1 MIPDLNWLWSEKRP
15 PSLFLVP
22 PPSLFLYLTPPP
34 LIPHSLLV
42 FRGAAQNRSWRAL
55 VTSLCGLDSAQ
66 VTQTSACCCR
76 GPGLSFPSLTRLP
89 ILISSFAIKGNT
101 TFLSH
106 SENDNA
112 LSPGNSSL
120 YPESDIFLYLAFC
133 FPSQISCTVVLQV
146 VVLNCTVTKTWL
158 E

>member
-1 MIPDLNWLWSEKRP
+1 MIPDLNWLWSGK
-15 PSLFLVP
+15 LP
-22 PPSLFLYLTPPP
+22 PPSLYLSPPP
-34 LIPHSLLV
+34 PSPSHPSLLLM
-42 FRGAAQNRSWRAL
+42 FRGAAQNRSWRTL